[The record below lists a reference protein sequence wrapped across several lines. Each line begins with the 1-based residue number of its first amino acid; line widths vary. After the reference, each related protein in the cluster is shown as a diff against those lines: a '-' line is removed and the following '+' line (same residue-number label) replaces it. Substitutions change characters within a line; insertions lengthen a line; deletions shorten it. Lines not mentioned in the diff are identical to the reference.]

1 MGEGILFWLVIG
13 AIVYFTVGQAV
24 VAKFM
29 ERRRLRSA
37 KDLHARNETL
47 FRAMFPELQ
56 PHFHPARLVEF
67 VKARLDRGP
76 VPAVSRWKDP
86 AGFPAAAMAE
96 SALGEKGRE
105 RVILRGPSGGGV
117 IGEFHFE
124 KVPEGGVLRVGK
136 GKLTV
141 NLREPSDPRVRYW
154 HPDREFKWSQAGW
167 VFTTPVA
174 DAPIESSSHNS
185 SFSSSDSS
193 SGASRATAA
202 AAGIVGLGGTF
213 DGGGA
218 SAGWDDARPDSA
230 SSAAAGVSSGVLVT
244 GDSPESSSDHAAE
257 SASDSSGDDRGDSGG
272 GSSGDSSGDSGSTS
286 Y

>member
-13 AIVYFTVGQAV
+13 AIVYFTVGRAI

-29 ERRRLRSA
+29 ERRRLQSTT
-37 KDLHARNETL
+37 DLHARNEAL
-47 FRAMFPELQ
+47 FRSMFPELQ
-56 PHFHPARLVEF
+56 PHFHPERLVAF
-67 VKARLDRGP
+67 VRARLDRGP
-76 VPAVSRWKDP
+76 VPAVSQWKDP

-96 SALGEKGRE
+96 SALGDKGRE
-105 RVILRGPSGGGV
+105 RVVLRGQAGGGV
-117 IGEFHFE
+117 IGEFQFE
-124 KVPEGGVLRVGK
+124 KVPEGGVLRLGR

-141 NLREPSDPRVRYW
+141 NLREPGDPRVRYW
-154 HPDREFKWSQAGW
+154 HPDREFKWSRAGW

-174 DAPIESSSHNS
+174 DEPFASSSSSS
-185 SFSSSDSS
+185 SFSSGDSS
-193 SGASRATAA
+193 SGATRATAA

-218 SAGWDDARPDSA
+218 SAGWDDARPDS
-230 SSAAAGVSSGVLVT
+230 SSGAAAGDSSGVLVT
-244 GDSPESSSDHAAE
+244 GATPE
-257 SASDSSGDDRGDSGG
+257 SASVSSGDSSGDDRGDSGG